1 MCAKFVTCVGK
12 KTLLRRF
19 TRLVLLAAYP
29 QTQRRKTHNTRI
41 RHTTRKRLS
50 ARTGRSFWTLYAL
63 WHRSGRVL
71 GPARCS
77 LLLMPLGELDD
88 VHAMYNAISSR
99 ASALAHSPVCLSQR
113 LALRIV
119 LDGREDVELHMLVLC
134 PKFRVGSEHERV
146 YRGHDFRSRASTA
159 SPARTGGPALPR
171 VLGAMASTG
180 LGLRKGEVRIKPQT
194 LYIYRVA
201 YIVWLMRMRAYYI
214 LHTFEGD

>member
-1 MCAKFVTCVGK
+1 MCQVCDVRWEKNTFEEVHALGSLGCISTN
-12 KTLLRRF
+12 T
-19 TRLVLLAAYP
+19 T
-29 QTQRRKTHNTRI
+29 RKTHNTHI

-171 VLGAMASTG
+171 VLGTMASTG

-194 LYIYRVA
+194 LSVH
-201 YIVWLMRMRAYYI
+201 VKL
-214 LHTFEGD
+214 